1 MEKKSSWIAEKKS
14 FKSIAA
20 SEKKRNIFLKK
31 LPWANE
37 VLMTTFINRE
47 SPAFPSDILSI
58 SVNRCSFQSAVRNAE
73 GGWIRLDHQET

>member
-14 FKSIAA
+14 FQPIAA
-20 SEKKRNIFLKK
+20 SEEKRNIFLKK

-47 SPAFPSDILSI
+47 SPAFRNDILSI
-58 SVNRCSFQSAVRNAE
+58 SVNRCSFQCAVRNAE
-73 GGWIRLDHQET
+73 ADG